1 MSIAANKVGSDQYAI
16 PEKMRGAVLFGPRDI
31 RVVERPVEKPGYGEV
46 LVKVAMC
53 GTCGT
58 DLKIFEG
65 HFPLTPPFGDFIPGH
80 EWTGMVVA
88 LGEGV
93 DEFAPGDRV
102 CIEAHHGC
110 GRCDNCLRSREAAL
124 AASTEATR
132 LGASLTRLL
141 DEDGIEIQK
150 PKREIKARVVRI
162 DQPAPEVAP
171 TPAVANMQDTVSH
184 RDLRTFI
191 VCSSF
196 KSCPPGADRN
206 PAR

>member
-1 MSIAANKVGSDQYAI
+1 MSIVVNKIGSDQYTI

-31 RVVERPVEKPGYGEV
+31 RVVERPVEQPGYGEV

-80 EWTGMVVA
+80 EWTGTVVA

-93 DEFAPGDRV
+93 DEFSLGDRV

-110 GRCDNCLRSREAAL
+110 GRCDNCLTGKYTACLNYGNRAKGQRASGMTANGGFAEYALHHVSSLYKLSDTLSYKAGVLITDGRHRSL
-124 AASTEATR
+124 WT
-132 LGASLTRLL
+132 
-141 DEDGIEIQK
+141 
-150 PKREIKARVVRI
+150 
-162 DQPAPEVAP
+162 
-171 TPAVANMQDTVSH
+171 
-184 RDLRTFI
+184 
-191 VCSSF
+191 
-196 KSCPPGADRN
+196 
-206 PAR
+206 